1 MLRSSIAFASSKN
14 NGRKEQDGKGGHM
27 GIDRQIEAVLG
38 YRNISPLSHCAAV
51 LAFRAGKET
60 ASDGRIMF
68 GNRNTLDSTYV
79 CIPALGFILE
89 LDVPLPLLWPVGF
102 VFSS

>member
-1 MLRSSIAFASSKN
+1 MGEKSKME
-14 NGRKEQDGKGGHM
+14 KEDIWES
-27 GIDRQIEAVLG
+27 IDRLKLFLDIGIYLLF
-38 YRNISPLSHCAAV
+38 SSLSHCAAV

-89 LDVPLPLLWPVGF
+89 LDVPFPLLWPVGF

>member
-1 MLRSSIAFASSKN
+1 MGEK
-14 NGRKEQDGKGGHM
+14 RKMEKEDIWES
-27 GIDRQIEAVLG
+27 IDRLKLFLDIGIYLL
-38 YRNISPLSHCAAV
+38 SLSHCAAV

-79 CIPALGFILE
+79 SIPALGFILE
-89 LDVPLPLLWPVGF
+89 LDVSLPLLWPVGF